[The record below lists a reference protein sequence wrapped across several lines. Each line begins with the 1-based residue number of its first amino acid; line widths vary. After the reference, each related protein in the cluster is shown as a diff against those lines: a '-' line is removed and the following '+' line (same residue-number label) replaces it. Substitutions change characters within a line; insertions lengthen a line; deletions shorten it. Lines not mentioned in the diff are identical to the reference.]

1 MKYTAIAEVGNA
13 LVRLLKSHMVPETL
27 QNPDHIGLCSPADRG
42 DFEVGIYLYDVRE
55 SEDIRIHEMGEAGL
69 SRQKYPPSHLSLYY
83 MITAYS
89 NGDVK
94 YRSEEEQR
102 LLGRV
107 VQVLHDYAVL
117 DGEILSAAQG
127 EVTPVAEM
135 QPLTLEEKMR
145 VWTVPNTAYKT
156 SLFYKVG
163 PVEVESTRSKESKR
177 VTDISFQVQEEKDQS

>member
-13 LVRLLKSHMVPETL
+13 LVRLLKSQMVPETL

-55 SEDIRIHEMGEAGL
+55 SEDVRSHEMGEISV
-69 SRQKYPPSHLSLYY
+69 SRQKYPPAHLSLYY

-107 VQVLHDYAVL
+107 IQVLHDYAVM
-117 DGEILSAAQG
+117 DGGILPAAQG
-127 EVTPVAEM
+127 EILPVVEM

-163 PVEVESTRSKESKR
+163 PVEVESTRSKDSKR
-177 VTDISFQVQEEKDQS
+177 VTDISFLVQEERK